1 MTFVGNE
8 INEKEI
14 TKSNNN
20 LSEEDEEILKKL
32 NLSFNNDKNLK
43 INESLSKE
51 NENKIM
57 NSKESNSKIIE
68 GDDNE
73 KNNKYIKKYKS
84 NDSRLYGITFQSSI
98 ESNTINVAVSSLN
111 MNTNNNISILSFN
124 QEDIIEEY
132 DNENDNINNINNINS
147 INNINNIN
155 SINSSIYLKS
165 QVQCEFPVSSI
176 LFSPHE
182 QNKNLLLST
191 SDILRLYSYDNDK
204 LSLKV
209 AFKKRRK
216 DYCGPLTACDWSHAN
231 NSIIGVC
238 SIDTTCA
245 IYDLNKLEVK
255 YMIIAHDK
263 EVYDISLGQDEFT
276 FMSTGADGSV
286 RLFDSRSAN
295 TSSIIFETRDK
306 SPMTRLKWN
315 LVNPNF
321 ILTVIVDKNE
331 IYILDQRK
339 LTSPYAILKVHTNV
353 VNNAIWAPQ
362 SNTYILSVSDD
373 KTALLWDIYCDTDQ
387 PEEYIMRYETNNEIE
402 NVAWGDVT
410 QDWVGIIDGNQAE
423 ILRIQ

>member
-20 LSEEDEEILKKL
+20 LKEEDEEILKKL

-51 NENKIM
+51 NENKII